1 MLRYDP
7 PILFTSRIAVAAGE
21 IAGVPIAADQLV
33 MLNLTAANHDPARF
47 ADPAR
52 FDVARP
58 DIRHLSFGH
67 GVHFCL
73 GANLARLEADV
84 AFNTLFDRY
93 DSIEWAG
100 DDRSDWTSYTPLRGR
115 QEMRLRLH

>member
-1 MLRYDP
+1 
-7 PILFTSRIAVAAGE
+7 
-21 IAGVPIAADQLV
+21 

-47 ADPAR
+47 ADPVR
-52 FDVARP
+52 FDVARS

-84 AFNTLFDRY
+84 AFNTLFDRFA
-93 DSIEWAG
+93 SFEWAN

-115 QEMRLRLH
+115 QQMRLCLS